1 MQTLTLPELV
11 NLEGIPDKRS
21 IFRFRRENGKGIIEF
36 DFPSRKE
43 AKPPISSAE
52 EVLKRLQALQFDI
65 GRPTNS
71 VKIIRSLRRERYPR
85 RSKSRAQKGRKK

>member
-11 NLEGIPDKRS
+11 NLEGIPDKHA

-36 DFPSRKE
+36 EFPPGKE
-43 AKPPISSAE
+43 VKPPISSA

-85 RSKSRAQKGRKK
+85 RSKLRTQTGRGK

>member
-1 MQTLTLPELV
+1 MPTLTLPELV

-21 IFRFRRENGKGIIEF
+21 IFRFRKENGKGIIEF
-36 DFPSRKE
+36 EFPPGKE
-43 AKPPISSAE
+43 TKPPISSA

-85 RSKSRAQKGRKK
+85 HSKSRVQKGRKK